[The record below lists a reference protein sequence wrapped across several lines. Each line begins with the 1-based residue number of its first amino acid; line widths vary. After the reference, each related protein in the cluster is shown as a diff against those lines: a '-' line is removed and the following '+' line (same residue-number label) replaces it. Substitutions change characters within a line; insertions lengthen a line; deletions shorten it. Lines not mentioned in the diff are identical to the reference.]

1 MKKSF
6 IITNESV
13 AKFNAYV
20 AENKGSGKTMTQL
33 FEEYAKA
40 QGADI
45 SAEEAFEQL
54 KTLPARDIAPEVLEQ
69 VAGGY
74 GGGYDPDPGCCWGG
88 CVTPDTLI
96 TLADGTEKRVD
107 ELQDDD
113 RLMIW
118 DFDRGC
124 LSEAGITF
132 FHRVKEEAPVLRVS
146 FSDGIDVGVVMEHA
160 FFDLTDRRFVAIHS
174 ASQAPELLGH
184 RFAKLVGGKLTEVT
198 LTGIMEDGT
207 TDSYYSP
214 VTEAHFNCFANGLLN
229 ISGFMAGLYNVFDL
243 EENEL
248 KYDAAKKAAEIEAVG
263 KIPYEVFASVASREL
278 YDRNNAGWFSVSIA
292 KGLTTA
298 EALIRLFAFCR
309 PFFVNGKNSTAA

>member
-248 KYDAAKKAAEIEAVG
+248 KYDAAKKAAEIRAVG
-263 KIPYEVFASVASREL
+263 EIPYEVFAPVASREL

-298 EALIRLFAFCR
+298 PALVRLFGLCR
-309 PFFVNGKNSTAA
+309 PFFVNEKSSTAA

>member
-6 IITNESV
+6 IITNEAV
-13 AKFNAYV
+13 AKFNAYA
-20 AENKGSGKTMTQL
+20 AENKESGKTLTQL

-40 QGADI
+40 EGIDI
-45 SAEEAFEQL
+45 TAEEAFEQL
-54 KTLPARDIAPEVLEQ
+54 KALPADQIAPEILEQ
-69 VAGGY
+69 AAGGNSY
-74 GGGYDPDPGCCWGG
+74 EDPGCCWGG
-88 CVTPDTLI
+88 CVTPDTLF
-96 TLADGTEKRVD
+96 TLADGTEKRAE
-107 ELQDDD
+107 ELQDED

-146 FSDGIDVGVVMEHA
+146 FSDGTSVGVVMEHV
-160 FFDLTDRRFVAIHS
+160 FFDLTDRRFAAIRS
-174 ASQAPELLGH
+174 ADQAPELLGH
-184 RFAKLVGGKLTEVT
+184 RFARLAGGKLTEVT
-198 LTGIMEDGT
+198 LTGIEEDGT

-243 EENEL
+243 EKNEL
-248 KYDAAKKAAEIEAVG
+248 KYDAAKKAAEIKAVG
-263 KIPYEVFASVASREL
+263 EIPYEVFASVASCEL
-278 YDRNNAGWFSVSIA
+278 YERNNAGWFSVSIA

-298 EALIRLFAFCR
+298 QELVNLFGFCR
-309 PFFVNGKNSTAA
+309 PFFVNQNGSAAA

>member
-1 MKKSF
+1 MNKSF

-13 AKFNAYV
+13 AKFSAYV

-40 QGADI
+40 QGVDI

-54 KTLPARDIAPEVLEQ
+54 KTLPAQDIAPEMLEQ

-88 CVTPDTLI
+88 CITPDTMI

-184 RFAKLVGGKLTEVT
+184 RFAKLSGGRLTEVT

-214 VTEAHFNCFANGLLN
+214 VTEAHFNCFANGMLN

-243 EENEL
+243 EKNEL

-263 KIPYEVFASVASREL
+263 EIPYEVFASVASREL
-278 YDRNNAGWFSVSIA
+278 YERNNAGWFSVSIA

-298 EALIRLFAFCR
+298 PALVRLFGLCR
-309 PFFVNGKNSTAA
+309 PFFVNEKDSSAA

>member
-1 MKKSF
+1 MKKNF
-6 IITNESV
+6 IITDEAV
-13 AKFNAYV
+13 AKFNAYA
-20 AENKGSGKTMTQL
+20 AENKESGKTLTQL

-45 SAEEAFEQL
+45 SAEEAFAQL
-54 KTLPARDIAPEVLEQ
+54 KNIPAHEIAPEMLEQ
-69 VAGGY
+69 AAGGY
-74 GGGYDPDPGCCWGG
+74 GGGGEYDPGCCWGG
-88 CVTPDTLI
+88 CVTPDTLF

-146 FSDGIDVGVVMEHA
+146 FSDGTDVGVVMEHA
-160 FFDLTDRRFVAIHS
+160 FFDLTDRKFVAIRS
-174 ASQAPELLGH
+174 ANQALDLLGH
-184 RFAKLVGGKLTEVT
+184 RFAKLSGGKLTEVT

-214 VTEAHFNCFANGLLN
+214 VTEAHFNCFANGMLN

-243 EENEL
+243 EKNEL
-248 KYDAAKKAAEIEAVG
+248 KYDAAKKAAEIKAVG
-263 KIPYEVFASVASREL
+263 EIPYEVFASVASREL

-298 EALIRLFAFCR
+298 EALVRLFAFCR
-309 PFFVNGKNSTAA
+309 PFFVNEKSSTAA

>member
-1 MKKSF
+1 MKKNF
-6 IITNESV
+6 IITDEAV
-13 AKFNAYV
+13 AKFNAYA
-20 AENKGSGKTMTQL
+20 AENKESGKTLTQL

-45 SAEEAFEQL
+45 SAEEAFAQL
-54 KTLPARDIAPEVLEQ
+54 KNIPTHEIAPEMLEQ
-69 VAGGY
+69 AAGGY
-74 GGGYDPDPGCCWGG
+74 GGGGEYDPGCCWGG
-88 CVTPDTLI
+88 CVTPDTLF

-146 FSDGIDVGVVMEHA
+146 FSDGTDVGVVMEHA
-160 FFDLTDRRFVAIHS
+160 FFDLTDRRFVAIRS
-174 ASQAPELLGH
+174 AGQALDLLGH
-184 RFAKLVGGKLTEVT
+184 RIAKLSGGKLTEVT

-214 VTEAHFNCFANGLLN
+214 VTEAHFNCFANGMLN

-243 EENEL
+243 EKNEL
-248 KYDAAKKAAEIEAVG
+248 KYDAAKKAAEIKAVG
-263 KIPYEVFASVASREL
+263 EIPYEVFASVASREL

-298 EALIRLFAFCR
+298 EALVRLFAFCR
-309 PFFVNGKNSTAA
+309 PFFVNEKSSTAA

>member
-1 MKKSF
+1 MKKNF
-6 IITNESV
+6 IITDEAV
-13 AKFNAYV
+13 AKFNAYA
-20 AENKGSGKTMTQL
+20 AENKESGKTLTQL

-45 SAEEAFEQL
+45 TAEEAFAQL
-54 KTLPARDIAPEVLEQ
+54 KNIPAHEIAPEMLEQ
-69 VAGGY
+69 AAGGY
-74 GGGYDPDPGCCWGG
+74 GGGGEYDPGCCWGG
-88 CVTPDTLI
+88 CVTPDTLF

-146 FSDGIDVGVVMEHA
+146 FSDGTDVGVVMEHA
-160 FFDLTDRRFVAIHS
+160 FFDLTDRKFVAIRS
-174 ASQAPELLGH
+174 ANQALELLGH
-184 RFAKLVGGKLTEVT
+184 RFAKLSGGKLTEVT

-214 VTEAHFNCFANGLLN
+214 VTEAHFNCFANGMLN

-243 EENEL
+243 EKNEL

-263 KIPYEVFASVASREL
+263 EIPYEVFASVASREL

-298 EALIRLFAFCR
+298 DALVRLFAFCR
-309 PFFVNGKNSTAA
+309 PFFVNEKSSTAA

>member
-1 MKKSF
+1 MKKNF
-6 IITNESV
+6 IITDEAV
-13 AKFNAYV
+13 AKFNAYA
-20 AENKGSGKTMTQL
+20 AENKESGKTLTQL

-45 SAEEAFEQL
+45 TAEEAFAQL
-54 KTLPARDIAPEVLEQ
+54 KNIPAHEIAPEMLEQ
-69 VAGGY
+69 AAGGY
-74 GGGYDPDPGCCWGG
+74 GGGGEYDPGCCWGG
-88 CVTPDTLI
+88 CVTPDTLF

-132 FHRVKEEAPVLRVS
+132 FHRVEEEAPVLRVS
-146 FSDGIDVGVVMEHA
+146 FSDGTDVGVVMEHA
-160 FFDLTDRRFVAIHS
+160 FFDLTDRRFVAISS
-174 ASQAPELLGH
+174 ADQAPGLLGH
-184 RFAKLVGGKLTEVT
+184 RFAKLSGGKLTEVT

-214 VTEAHFNCFANGLLN
+214 VTEAHFNCFANGMLN

-243 EENEL
+243 EKDEL
-248 KYDAAKKAAEIEAVG
+248 KYDAAKKAAEIKAAGE
-263 KIPYEVFASVASREL
+263 IPYEVFASVASREL
-278 YDRNNAGWFSVSIA
+278 YDRNNAGWFSVPIA
-292 KGLTTA
+292 KGLTTVP
-298 EALIRLFAFCR
+298 ALVKLFGLCR
-309 PFFVNGKNSTAA
+309 PFFVNGKSGNAA

>member
-1 MKKSF
+1 MKKNF
-6 IITNESV
+6 IITDEAV
-13 AKFNAYV
+13 AKFNAYA
-20 AENKGSGKTMTQL
+20 AENKESGKTLTQL

-54 KTLPARDIAPEVLEQ
+54 KNLPVHEIAPEMLEQ
-69 VAGGY
+69 VAGGDSY
-74 GGGYDPDPGCCWGG
+74 VDPGCCWGG
-88 CVTPDTLI
+88 CVTPDTLF

-146 FSDGIDVGVVMEHA
+146 FSDGTDVGVVMEHV
-160 FFDLTDRRFVAIHS
+160 FFDLTDRRFVAIRS
-174 ASQAPELLGH
+174 ANQALELLGH
-184 RFAKLVGGKLTEVT
+184 RFAKLSGGKLTEVT

-214 VTEAHFNCFANGLLN
+214 VTEAHFNCFANGMLN

-243 EENEL
+243 EKNEL
-248 KYDAAKKAAEIEAVG
+248 KYDAAKKAAEIKAVG
-263 KIPYEVFASVASREL
+263 EIPYEVFASVASREL

>member
-1 MKKSF
+1 MKKTF
-6 IITNESV
+6 IITNES
-13 AKFNAYV
+13 AAQFNAYV
-20 AENKGSGKTMTQL
+20 AENKESGKTLTQL
-33 FEEYAKA
+33 FEEFAKT

-45 SAEEAFEQL
+45 TAEEAFEQV
-54 KTLPARDIAPEVLEQ
+54 KTLPAHEIAPEMLEQ
-69 VAGGY
+69 AAGGDSY
-74 GGGYDPDPGCCWGG
+74 GEDPGCCWCG
-88 CVTPDTLI
+88 CVTPDTLF

-146 FSDGIDVGVVMEHA
+146 FSDGTDVGVVMEHA
-160 FFDLTDRRFVAIHS
+160 FFDLTDRRFVAIRS
-174 ASQAPELLGH
+174 ANQALDLLGH
-184 RFAKLVGGKLTEVT
+184 RFAKLSGGKLTEVT

-214 VTEAHFNCFANGLLN
+214 VTEAHFNCFANGMLN

-243 EENEL
+243 EKNEL

-263 KIPYEVFASVASREL
+263 EIPYEVFASVASREL

-292 KGLTTA
+292 KGLTTVP
-298 EALIRLFAFCR
+298 ALVRLFGLCR
-309 PFFVNGKNSTAA
+309 PCFVNGKGCAAA

>member
-20 AENKGSGKTMTQL
+20 AENKESGKTMTQL

-54 KTLPARDIAPEVLEQ
+54 KTLPAREIAPEILEQ

-88 CVTPDTLI
+88 CITPDTLI
-96 TLADGTEKRVD
+96 TLANGTEKRVD

-174 ASQAPELLGH
+174 TSQAPELIGH
-184 RFAKLVGGKLTEVT
+184 RFAKLAGGKLTEVT

-248 KYDAAKKAAEIEAVG
+248 KYNAAKKAAEIRAVG
-263 KIPYEVFASVASREL
+263 EIPYEVFASVASREL
-278 YDRNNAGWFSVSIA
+278 YERNNAGWFSVSIA

-298 EALIRLFAFCR
+298 PALVRLFGLCR
-309 PFFVNGKNSTAA
+309 PFFVNEKSSTAA

>member
-1 MKKSF
+1 MKKTF
-6 IITNESV
+6 IITNES
-13 AKFNAYV
+13 AAQFNAYV
-20 AENKGSGKTMTQL
+20 AENKESGKTLTQL
-33 FEEYAKA
+33 FEEFAKT

-45 SAEEAFEQL
+45 TAEEAFEQL
-54 KTLPARDIAPEVLEQ
+54 KALPAHEIAPEMLEQ
-69 VAGGY
+69 VAGGN
-74 GGGYDPDPGCCWGG
+74 DPSCCWYG
-88 CVTPDTLI
+88 CVTPDTLF

-146 FSDGIDVGVVMEHA
+146 FSDGTDVGVVMEHA
-160 FFDLTDRRFVAIHS
+160 FFDLTDRRFVAIRS
-174 ASQAPELLGH
+174 ANQALELLGH
-184 RFAKLVGGKLTEVT
+184 RFAKLSGGKLTEVT
-198 LTGIMEDGT
+198 LTGIVEDST

-214 VTEAHFNCFANGLLN
+214 VTEAHFNCFANGMLN

-248 KYDAAKKAAEIEAVG
+248 KYDAAKKAAEIRAVG
-263 KIPYEVFASVASREL
+263 EIPYEVFAPVASREL
-278 YDRNNAGWFSVSIA
+278 YERNNAGWFSVSIA

-298 EALIRLFAFCR
+298 PALVRLFGLCR
-309 PFFVNGKNSTAA
+309 PFFVNEKSSTAA

>member
-1 MKKSF
+1 MAQPGGPGPSR
-6 IITNESV
+6 S
-13 AKFNAYV
+13 
-20 AENKGSGKTMTQL
+20 GSRSGRTAGCDRT
-33 FEEYAKA
+33 
-40 QGADI
+40 DP
-45 SAEEAFEQL
+45 SCS
-54 KTLPARDIAPEVLEQ
+54 
-69 VAGGY
+69 AGGNE
-74 GGGYDPDPGCCWGG
+74 PEDPGCCWGG
-88 CVTPDTLI
+88 CVTPDTLF

-146 FSDGIDVGVVMEHA
+146 FSDGTDVGVVMEHV

-174 ASQAPELLGH
+174 AGQALELLGH
-184 RFAKLVGGKLTEVT
+184 RFAKLSGGKLTEVT

-214 VTEAHFNCFANGLLN
+214 VTEAHFNCFANGMLN

-243 EENEL
+243 EKNEL

-263 KIPYEVFASVASREL
+263 EIPYEVFASVASREL
-278 YDRNNAGWFSVSIA
+278 YERNNAGWFSVSIA

-298 EALIRLFAFCR
+298 PALVRLFGLCR
-309 PFFVNGKNSTAA
+309 PFFVNEKDSSAA

>member
-1 MKKSF
+1 MKKNF
-6 IITNESV
+6 IITDEAV
-13 AKFNAYV
+13 AKFNAYA
-20 AENKGSGKTMTQL
+20 AENKESGKTLTQL

-45 SAEEAFEQL
+45 TAEEAFEQV
-54 KTLPARDIAPEVLEQ
+54 KTLPAHEIAPEMLEQ
-69 VAGGY
+69 AAGGY
-74 GGGYDPDPGCCWGG
+74 GGGGEYDPGCCWGG
-88 CVTPDTLI
+88 CVTPDTLF

-146 FSDGIDVGVVMEHA
+146 FSDGTDVGVVMEHA
-160 FFDLTDRRFVAIHS
+160 FFDLTDRKFVAIRS
-174 ASQAPELLGH
+174 AGQALDLLGH
-184 RFAKLVGGKLTEVT
+184 RFAKLSGGKLTEVT

-214 VTEAHFNCFANGLLN
+214 VTEAHFNCFANGMLN

-243 EENEL
+243 EKNEL
-248 KYDAAKKAAEIEAVG
+248 KYDAAKKAAEIKAVG
-263 KIPYEVFASVASREL
+263 EIPYEVFASVASREL

-298 EALIRLFAFCR
+298 EALVRLFAFCR